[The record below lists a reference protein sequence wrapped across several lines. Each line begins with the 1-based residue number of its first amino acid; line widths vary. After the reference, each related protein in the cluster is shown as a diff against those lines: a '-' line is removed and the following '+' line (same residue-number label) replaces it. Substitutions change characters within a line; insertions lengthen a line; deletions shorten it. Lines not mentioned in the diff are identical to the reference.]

1 MTQEHAAIARPFGP
15 DDLKP
20 LLEREGIDA
29 AVVVQGACLDS
40 DTDYLFA
47 EADRHDWIAA
57 VTAWLCLDRPDRA
70 RERLDELAARPK
82 FRAVRHLVH
91 NEPDAHWLTR
101 SDVTESLGLLAA
113 RDVILEVPVVFPRHF
128 DDVAAVA
135 ERFPALRIVIDHLGK
150 PPTGTSAL
158 PRWEAMLRDVARHE
172 NVMAKISGL
181 NTTVAHAGW
190 SAADLTRPVEVALE
204 SFGPDRLMC
213 GSDWPVALLNGDYAR
228 VWDATRTAVQLLAP
242 GHAEAL
248 LGSNAR
254 RIYHLEGFPCRGTA
268 TSSDGRHRPGGR
280 HGEVSNL
287 PARLKA
293 ARSAEKC
300 LSCLASTNLAAQVL
314 RLDEP

>member
-1 MTQEHAAIARPFGP
+1 MTGAVDSHVHLWDVRHTPQPWMTQEHAAIARPFGP
-15 DDLKP
+15 GDLKP
-20 LLEREGIDA
+20 LLEQEGIDA
-29 AVVVQGACLDS
+29 VVVVQGACLDS

-57 VTAWLCLDRPDRA
+57 VTAWLCLDRPERA

-101 SDVTESLGLLAA
+101 GEVTESLGLLEA

-135 ERFPALRIVIDHLGK
+135 KRFPALRIVVDHLGK
-150 PPTGTSAL
+150 PPIGTSAL
-158 PRWEAMLRDVARHE
+158 PRWAARLRDVASHQ

-181 NTTVAHAGW
+181 NTTVAHADW
-190 SAADLTRPVEVALE
+190 SAADWSRPLEVALE

-228 VWDATRTAVQLLAP
+228 VWDATRTAVQMLAP
-242 GHAEAL
+242 GHAGAL
-248 LGSNAR
+248 LGSNAC
-254 RIYHLEGFPCRGTA
+254 RIYRLEVPCCRGTA
-268 TSSDGRHRPGGR
+268 AGSD
-280 HGEVSNL
+280 
-287 PARLKA
+287 
-293 ARSAEKC
+293 RSA
-300 LSCLASTNLAAQVL
+300 
-314 RLDEP
+314 P